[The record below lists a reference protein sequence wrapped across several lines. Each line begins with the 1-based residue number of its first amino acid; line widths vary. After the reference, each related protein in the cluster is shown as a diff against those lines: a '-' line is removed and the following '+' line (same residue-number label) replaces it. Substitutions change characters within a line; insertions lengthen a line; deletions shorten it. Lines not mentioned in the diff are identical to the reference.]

1 MLPTFKHEPSSPIA
15 LPVLQPAVDGQFAAS
30 RRLRI
35 AILDDHP
42 VTAIGLATCLSRDAR
57 LDIVLTETSV
67 DRFLESLAQLDC
79 DVAVVDYNLP
89 DAACDGM
96 SLIRRIKRCAGKI
109 AVVTL
114 SADRAR
120 GTAYP
125 AFRAGACGYLS
136 KADPEPLIR
145 DMIHAAARQ
154 PRQFHQSIDGCIRS
168 GRPDDTAEQL
178 SAAETEILR
187 HISLGL
193 SVTQAAR
200 RLSRSKKTISSHK
213 RRAMRKLGLADDL
226 ALGLYLKE
234 RFESRL
240 PGPV

>member
-1 MLPTFKHEPSSPIA
+1 MLPTSKHESSNPT
-15 LPVLQPAVDGQFAAS
+15 PPPARPPAS
-30 RRLRI
+30 ASQLAVSRPLRI

-42 VTAIGLATCLSRDAR
+42 VTAIGLATCLSRDPR
-57 LDIVLTETSV
+57 FDVVLTETST
-67 DRFLESLAQLDC
+67 DRFLEGLTRLRC

-89 DAACDGM
+89 DASCDGM
-96 SLIRRIKRCAGKI
+96 SLIRRIKRHVGKI
-109 AVVTL
+109 AIVTF
-114 SADRAR
+114 SSDPAR

-125 AFRAGACGYLS
+125 AFRAGACGFLS
-136 KADPEPLIR
+136 KADPETLIR
-145 DMIHAAARQ
+145 DMIHAAAQQ
-154 PRQFHQSIDGCIRS
+154 PLQFHLSIDGRIRA
-168 GRPDDTAEQL
+168 GRPDDMGQQL

-226 ALGLYLKE
+226 ALGLYLKK

-240 PGPV
+240 PG

>member
-1 MLPTFKHEPSSPIA
+1 MLPTFKHESLNPTP
-15 LPVLQPAVDGQFAAS
+15 PPAAPGEFVAP
-30 RRLRI
+30 RRLRV

-57 LDIVLTETSV
+57 FDVVLTETST
-67 DRFLESLAQLDC
+67 DRFLEALTQLRC

-89 DAACDGM
+89 DASCDGM
-96 SLIRRIKRCAGKI
+96 SLIRRIKRHARKTAI
-109 AVVTL
+109 VTL
-114 SADRAR
+114 SSDPAR
-120 GTAYP
+120 DSTAFP
-125 AFRAGACGYLS
+125 AFRAGACGFLS

-145 DMIHAAARQ
+145 DMVHAAAQQ
-154 PRQFHQSIDGCIRS
+154 PLQFHLSIDGRIRL
-168 GRPDDTAEQL
+168 GRPDDSADLL
-178 SAAETEILR
+178 SATETEILR

-226 ALGLYLKE
+226 ALGLYLKK

-240 PGPV
+240 PG

>member
-1 MLPTFKHEPSSPIA
+1 MLQTFKHEPPKPDPLSVP
-15 LPVLQPAVDGQFAAS
+15 QPAVDGQFATS

-57 LDIVLTETSV
+57 FEVVLTESSV
-67 DRFLESLAQLDC
+67 DPFLEGLARLNC

-96 SLIRRIKRCAGKI
+96 SLIRRIKRHAGKI

-114 SADRAR
+114 SADPAR
-120 GTAYP
+120 GTAYS

-136 KADPEPLIR
+136 KADPESLIR
-145 DMIHAAARQ
+145 DMVHAAARQ
-154 PRQFHQSIDGCIRS
+154 PLQFHLSIDGGIRP
-168 GRPDDTAEQL
+168 GKPDDVAEQL

-226 ALGLYLKE
+226 ALGLYLKG

>member
-1 MLPTFKHEPSSPIA
+1 MPPFSMREPAGPAPLPASQLAADGRPAA
-15 LPVLQPAVDGQFAAS
+15 L
-30 RRLRI
+30 RRLRV

-42 VTAIGLATCLSRDAR
+42 VTAIGLATCLGRDPR
-57 LDIVLTETSV
+57 FEVVLTETAAE
-67 DRFLESLAQLDC
+67 RFLENLVRLRC

-96 SLIRRIKRCAGKI
+96 SLIRRIRRRAGKT
-109 AVVTL
+109 AVVAL
-114 SADRAR
+114 SADPAR
-120 GTAYP
+120 NTAYP

-136 KADPEPLIR
+136 KSDPEPLIR
-145 DMIHAAARQ
+145 DMVHTAALH
-154 PRQFHQSIDGCIRS
+154 PLQFHLSIDGQIRP
-168 GRPDDTAEQL
+168 GRPDDIATQL
-178 SAAETEILR
+178 SATETEVLR
-187 HISLGL
+187 HISQGL
-193 SVTQAAR
+193 SVTQAAQ

-240 PGPV
+240 PG